1 MAAKKLEVIFGT
13 IYVLTKTKDLRGKP
27 DSGGKPF
34 QSCTEDHVERNFEY
48 NKCWEEDLFSS
59 SILNV
64 QAYELIYTLSKQHYT
79 DFPPSSILSL
89 DLVLWHWQY

>member
-13 IYVLTKTKDLRGKP
+13 IYLLTKTKDLRGKP

-48 NKCWEEDLFSS
+48 NECWEEDLISTS
-59 SILNV
+59 ALGYRSI
-64 QAYELIYTLSKQHYT
+64 QAHLHTVKATLY
-79 DFPPSSILSL
+79 
-89 DLVLWHWQY
+89 